1 MSFLGSLCLILVF
14 TKFAGHFCN
23 RIGVPAVIGELLVGI
38 ILGPALLGWIQPDE
52 FIHYFSEIG
61 VVILM
66 FIAGLESDLNLLKKY
81 WKPALSVAL
90 LGIIFPA
97 TFGFLTGSLF
107 QLGFQSSVFLGVL
120 FSATSVSISVQ
131 VLKDLKKVDTK
142 EGATILGAAVVDD
155 IVVVILLGILVSL
168 FHTNGGTDEPLGE
181 SLIRKVIFFIVVF
194 ALSKWI
200 VPTLMKISS
209 KLLMIESVVTMALII
224 CLSFSY
230 FADLM
235 GMGSIIGAFFAGIA
249 LSQTKYKHTIEEK
262 IEPIGYAVFIPVFFV
277 SIGLNMDFSGIGKQ
291 WLFILV
297 LTAIAVLTKLVGGAI
312 GAKITGFNWKSAAVI
327 GAGMVSRGE
336 MALIIGKIG
345 LESNLLSETYYSSVI
360 VVVIA
365 TTVIAPFLLKYTIVK
380 QDESLRL

>member
-1 MSFLGSLCLILVF
+1 MAFLGSLCLILVF

-249 LSQTKYKHTIEEK
+249 LSQTKYKHKIEEK

>member
-1 MSFLGSLCLILVF
+1 MAFLGSLCLILVF

-131 VLKDLKKVDTK
+131 VLKDLKK
-142 EGATILGAAVVDD
+142 
-155 IVVVILLGILVSL
+155 
-168 FHTNGGTDEPLGE
+168 
-181 SLIRKVIFFIVVF
+181 LIQKKAQQF
-194 ALSKWI
+194 
-200 VPTLMKISS
+200 
-209 KLLMIESVVTMALII
+209 
-224 CLSFSY
+224 
-230 FADLM
+230 
-235 GMGSIIGAFFAGIA
+235 
-249 LSQTKYKHTIEEK
+249 
-262 IEPIGYAVFIPVFFV
+262 
-277 SIGLNMDFSGIGKQ
+277 
-291 WLFILV
+291 
-297 LTAIAVLTKLVGGAI
+297 
-312 GAKITGFNWKSAAVI
+312 
-327 GAGMVSRGE
+327 
-336 MALIIGKIG
+336 
-345 LESNLLSETYYSSVI
+345 
-360 VVVIA
+360 
-365 TTVIAPFLLKYTIVK
+365 
-380 QDESLRL
+380 